1 MDNVFVLFII
11 SGRIHKDIVKIVLFL
26 DVTLVKKITPTFV
39 ITVLTVL
46 LFWNKDS
53 ANAMMDYFFHLKAS
67 AIIVVSLGVRS
78 VQKSPHKNVKNA
90 LIKMKED

>member
-46 LFWNKDS
+46 LF
-53 ANAMMDYFFHLKAS
+53 
-67 AIIVVSLGVRS
+67 
-78 VQKSPHKNVKNA
+78 
-90 LIKMKED
+90 